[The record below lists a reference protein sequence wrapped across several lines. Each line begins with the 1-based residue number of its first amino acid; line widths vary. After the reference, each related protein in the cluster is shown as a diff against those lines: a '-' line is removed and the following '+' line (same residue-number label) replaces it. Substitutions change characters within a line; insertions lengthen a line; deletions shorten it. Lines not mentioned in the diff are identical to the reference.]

1 MSEIIAKVIEIKN
14 HESLHIVK
22 FGLFEDEVSMMSL
35 ELPNLKVGMKVV
47 LGVKPINIIIAKNL
61 KGHISFSNRLNMKI
75 IDIDVG
81 ELLCSVR
88 LLYNDIELESIMTR
102 DIFEE
107 MKLKID
113 DVVTAFIKASELSI
127 KKILNV

>member
-22 FGLFEDEVSMMSL
+22 FGLFEDELSMMSL

-75 IDIDVG
+75 INIDVG

-127 KKILNV
+127 KKILDA